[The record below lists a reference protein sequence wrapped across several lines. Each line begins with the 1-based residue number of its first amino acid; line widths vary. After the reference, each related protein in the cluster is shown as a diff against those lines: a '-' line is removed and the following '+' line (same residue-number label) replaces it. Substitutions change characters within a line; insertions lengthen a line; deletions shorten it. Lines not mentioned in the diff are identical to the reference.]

1 MSALKQLWT
10 KISQFV
16 IALEDARDP
25 MEEYVRTLGRRVE
38 KLERDVERLEV
49 QPHSRPGGGGI

>member
-10 KISQFV
+10 KISHFI

-25 MEEYVRTLGRRVE
+25 TEEYIRTLGKRVE
-38 KLERDVERLEV
+38 KLERDVGHLET
-49 QPHSRPGGGGI
+49 QHSRQQ